1 MILILIS
8 SWSSSPG
15 TEYKVAVLVLS
26 APKNLEKRQ
35 QIRKLQLPG
44 CHLQVSNTHVKKWTK
59 LIFYHFPQFLFLIGQ
74 TGNSTLE
81 ENLQEVKQ
89 HQEQKL
95 KIRHFSNLASKMP
108 KLYKNKITSCVIRK
122 QMPTTT
128 CCVSLWKKAIGH
140 FPGNILDPTFC
151 LRKEIFDCSHL
162 YIFCSGRHLVD
173 SVSFST
179 SFPTTTLYSS
189 SMMTLK
195 SGSFIKDTQ
204 SIFKSWPQIET
215 WRTKMTLFQLGCSGL
230 GVGRA
235 SSLAAVHSLLLS
247 AQEHNTP
254 QVH

>member
-1 MILILIS
+1 M
-8 SWSSSPG
+8 
-15 TEYKVAVLVLS
+15 LS

-44 CHLQVSNTHVKKWTK
+44 CHLQVSHTHVKKME
-59 LIFYHFPQFLFLIGQ
+59 LIFYQCFSAVNHFPQFLFLIGQ

-81 ENLQEVKQ
+81 ETLQEVRQ

-95 KIRHFSNLASKMP
+95 KIWPFSKVSSKML
-108 KLYKNKITSCVIRK
+108 KMYKNEITSSVARK

-128 CCVSLWKKAIGH
+128 CCVSPWKKAIGH

-162 YIFCSGRHLVD
+162 YILSSGRHLVD

-179 SFPTTTLYSS
+179 SFPTTTWYSS

-195 SGSFIKDTQ
+195 SGSFVKDTQ
-204 SIFKSWPQIET
+204 
-215 WRTKMTLFQLGCSGL
+215 
-230 GVGRA
+230 
-235 SSLAAVHSLLLS
+235 
-247 AQEHNTP
+247 
-254 QVH
+254 